1 MVTERKPPAK
11 RRKPAPTALERARDA
26 KPFDSFLYL
35 MELGNALPD
44 DEVARMPVDGAEH
57 CDDYLEGIRKDPTI

>member
-1 MVTERKPPAK
+1 MITERKPTAK

-26 KPFDSFLYL
+26 KPFDSLLYL

-44 DEVARMPVDGAEH
+44 DEVARMPVLIGKKKPKREMI
-57 CDDYLEGIRKDPTI
+57 GII